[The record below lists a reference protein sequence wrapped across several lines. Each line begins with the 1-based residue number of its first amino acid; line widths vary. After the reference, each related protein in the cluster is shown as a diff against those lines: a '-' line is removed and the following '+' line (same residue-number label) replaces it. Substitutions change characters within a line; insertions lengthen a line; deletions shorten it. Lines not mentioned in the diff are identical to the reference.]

1 MINNILLENEEYIL
15 TRYKNTLSKQGINT
29 VGDLLNNFPVK
40 YEDYT
45 VSSIHDAVVDENIVL
60 EGSVASKLTIN
71 YVKSKLSTLSF
82 MMDVDGHLFRATIFN
97 RLFLK
102 TKLTYGQVIR
112 VSGRFYKNLNNFTIN
127 DLIFCDEVNQD
138 IIPTYKIKEITD
150 SKYLEIVNKVFHRY
164 GKKLEETMPIE
175 YINRHGLLGYKECV
189 KLLHYPNSMD
199 EIKLANNRFK
209 YEELLKYQLSMK
221 YLHHMKR

>member
-1 MINNILLENEEYIL
+1 MINNILLEKEEYIL

-71 YVKSKLSTLSF
+71 YVKSKLTTLSF

-127 DLIFCDEVNQD
+127 DLIFCDEVNKD
-138 IIPTYKIKEITD
+138 IITT
-150 SKYLEIVNKVFHRY
+150 VNFCSN
-164 GKKLEETMPIE
+164 I
-175 YINRHGLLGYKECV
+175 
-189 KLLHYPNSMD
+189 
-199 EIKLANNRFK
+199 
-209 YEELLKYQLSMK
+209 
-221 YLHHMKR
+221 